1 MKNEKQEGEE
11 VSAGRSQK
19 VSDKNIFY
27 ILTVSIDDSGHGPT
41 EEAQKWLQKH
51 WGNGL
56 ASEKQRRHGPQE
68 GYLLRKLLSIDNDIC
83 KTRGCHPST
92 ISQGT

>member
-27 ILTVSIDDSGHGPT
+27 ILTVSIDDSGRGPT
-41 EEAQKWLQKH
+41 EEAQK
-51 WGNGL
+51 
-56 ASEKQRRHGPQE
+56 
-68 GYLLRKLLSIDNDIC
+68 
-83 KTRGCHPST
+83 
-92 ISQGT
+92 